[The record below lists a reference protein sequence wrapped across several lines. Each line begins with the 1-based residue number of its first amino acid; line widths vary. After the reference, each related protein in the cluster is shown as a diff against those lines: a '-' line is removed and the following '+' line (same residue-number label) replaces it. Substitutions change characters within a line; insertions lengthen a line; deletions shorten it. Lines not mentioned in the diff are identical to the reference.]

1 MSSFLP
7 GFTEFSVGCNYW
19 ASHAGISMWHQWD
32 LAEVEKDFAAMKDAG
47 MNTVRLFPLWSDFQP
62 VQFAYGQRGIPAEF
76 VFADGSALPA
86 KGLGHYGLSEVM
98 IQRFRQ
104 VADLESVPTGAYSIR
119 ADGETFG
126 KQSSENIIIEK
137 KTDKPG
143 IDIYIKA
150 AGKRESVHIPVI
162 LAESGLKEVVYN
174 DFHIEDGADVLII
187 AGCGIHNCGVQDSEH
202 SGIHSFYLGKNAKV
216 KYVEKHYGDGDGNGK
231 NIMNPHTVVELAE
244 GAYMEM
250 ETTQIKGVDSTK
262 RKTEAVLHEK
272 STLIV
277 YEKIM
282 THGEQFAETEFVVDL
297 KGEDCGTHVVSRS
310 VAKDNSRQLFISDV
324 VGNAKCSGHT
334 ECDAII
340 MDNASVVA
348 IPKIVANNTEASLIH
363 EAAIGKIAGE
373 QLIKLMTLGLD
384 EKQAEEE
391 IINGFLK

>member
-1 MSSFLP
+1 M
-7 GFTEFSVGCNYW
+7 
-19 ASHAGISMWHQWD
+19 
-32 LAEVEKDFAAMKDAG
+32 AEKKLDKIKLEMLK
-47 MNTVRLFPLWSDFQP
+47 
-62 VQFAYGQRGIPAEF
+62 
-76 VFADGSALPA
+76 
-86 KGLGHYGLSEVM
+86 
-98 IQRFRQ
+98 Q
-104 VADLESVPTGAYSIR
+104 VADLHDIPEGAYSLR
-119 ADGETFG
+119 VDGETFG
-126 KQSSENIIIEK
+126 KNSSENIIIEK

-143 IDIYIKA
+143 IDIYIKSSA
-150 AGKRESVHIPVI
+150 KRESVHIPVI
-162 LAESGLKEVVYN
+162 LAETGIRELVYN

-348 IPKIVANNTEASLIH
+348 IPKIVANDTEASLIH